1 MENNILLFVNPFAL
15 VRQALFF
22 GIAQF
27 FEFLHHYLPISS
39 LIFLKEFLLLLLQ
52 SYELV
57 FTAKFLLM
65 WFPNI
70 NPFIAPY
77 YILYVLTDPI
87 LRPLERYL
95 PKVFGIDCSFMVASF
110 LLNWTSEGLR
120 ALIF

>member
-1 MENNILLFVNPFAL
+1 MENNILLFVNPFEL

-27 FEFLHHYLPISS
+27 FHFLHNYLPISS

-110 LLNWTSEGLR
+110 LLG
-120 ALIF
+120 